1 MSFKVM
7 LKFFFE
13 SIRLITDIRS
23 DNGTGLEA
31 IGSNVIPTSFE
42 AESAAFISSEA
53 VFAAQI
59 LRQNRFEATG
69 RMMCHFHSPSI

>member
-31 IGSNVIPTSFE
+31 IRSNIIHTSFE
-42 AESAAFISSEA
+42 AESAAFISEA